1 MPGRKLLTVSEIAE
15 MAQVA
20 LPTVSNWIRRFDDFP
35 AGRSIDGSKRLRYD
49 QVEVEEW
56 LARRNFSRRG
66 VGSLNGL
73 ERLERELRRDALGT
87 LFIVL
92 QSLPTREQA
101 SEEEVLDR
109 YSQLAQGGA
118 SVPLSFDLRT
128 IQDILPQLIQ
138 SYGSLSPTE
147 MADVLGSLEDSNDNR
162 GGAETSTPDVL
173 VEFLGALTLKT
184 SGAVVDLAS
193 GQGRI
198 LEHLA
203 SRKIGT
209 RHRGIEINA
218 NNVLRARQ
226 IASLRGLSIVYE
238 VSDGLAPIDARS
250 ASLVLVDPPLGIGTD
265 RGHLTKY
272 SWDFL
277 EPVGQD
283 IATGFMVRALEALEP
298 DGRALIV
305 TRADLLHRGGTAAEF
320 RRQLL
325 QMGAIRGIVA
335 LPARLRAN
343 TSIPLAVWILGY
355 PRPDID
361 SVVMVDASLS
371 DENDLRS
378 DGPVVRAIRAEF
390 DHDAVNRDENYAA
403 SVPVLELLTKEVSLR
418 PNAWVSKK
426 RDLIEP
432 QEQLA
437 VARRELKSLSQ
448 HVSALPVVG
457 SELEVGFTEPPL
469 TSLQALVERGDIKIV
484 RAIPSKASE
493 EGLGAPVLEPRIL
506 REGLQRDQAKKLLS
520 PETPAVAVEPG
531 DIVVTTD
538 PRGVRATVWHEA
550 GWVAGLSLQ
559 LIRVK
564 GNKINPEFLCAAI
577 EHPRNLAHI
586 DPGAFRVQANIRGF
600 EVPDLPREQQA
611 RLAKVL
617 SAAVSA
623 ERELKTRL
631 AEISESRKKL
641 SIALGS
647 GTVSVNR
654 EDIET

>member
-15 MAQVA
+15 IAQVA

-49 QVEVEEW
+49 KEEVEEW
-56 LARRNFSRRG
+56 LVRRNFSRRG
-66 VGSLNGL
+66 GGPLRGL

-92 QSLPTREQA
+92 QSLPSTEHV

-109 YSQLAQGGA
+109 YTKLAQGGA

-128 IQDILPQLIQ
+128 IQDVLPQLIQ
-138 SYGSLSPTE
+138 SYGSFSATE
-147 MADVLGSLEDSNDNR
+147 MADVLASLEDSNENR
-162 GGAETSTPDVL
+162 VGADASTPDIL

-203 SRKIGT
+203 SRNIGT

-218 NNVLRARQ
+218 NSVLRARQ
-226 IASLRGLSIVYE
+226 VASLRGLNIVYE
-238 VSDGLAPIDARS
+238 VSDGLASIDARS
-250 ASLVLVDPPLGIGTD
+250 ASLVLVDPPLGMVTD
-265 RGHLTKY
+265 RGQLAEY
-272 SWDFL
+272 SWDLL
-277 EPVGQD
+277 EPIGQD
-283 IATGFMVRALEALEP
+283 IATGFIVRAVEALEP

-305 TRADLLHRGGTAAEF
+305 TRADLLHRGGSAAEF

-325 QMGAIRGIVA
+325 QMGVVRGIVA

-371 DENDLRS
+371 DENHLRA

-437 VARRELKSLSQ
+437 AVKRELKTLSQ
-448 HVSALPVVG
+448 HLIAMPLVG
-457 SELEVGFTEPPL
+457 SDVEVGFTEPPL

-484 RAIPSKASE
+484 RAIPNKTSE
-493 EGLGAPVLEPRIL
+493 EGAGAPVLEPRTL
-506 REGLQRDQAKKLLS
+506 REGLRKDQAKKLLS

-538 PRGVRATVWHEA
+538 PRGVSATVWHEA

-611 RLAKVL
+611 RLAEVL
-617 SAAVSA
+617 SVAYRA
-623 ERELKTRL
+623 EQELKTRL
-631 AEISESRKKL
+631 TEITESRKRL
-641 SIALGS
+641 SIALAS
-647 GTVSVNR
+647 GTVAVNR
-654 EDIET
+654 HNIEA